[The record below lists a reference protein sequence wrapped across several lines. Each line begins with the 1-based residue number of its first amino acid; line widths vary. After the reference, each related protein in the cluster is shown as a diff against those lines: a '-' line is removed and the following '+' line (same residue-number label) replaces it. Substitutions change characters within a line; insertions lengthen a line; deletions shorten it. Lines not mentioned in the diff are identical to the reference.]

1 MRFLAI
7 FILFQCSL
15 FSKTYDCFTFYNE
28 LDLLQIRLEEL
39 NDHVDYFVIVEAKD
53 TFSGLSKKLFFK
65 ENKHLYQ
72 KFLDKIIHVVVDMTP
87 RFKDDAWSREYFQR
101 NQIMRGLNKCS
112 KEDIIIISDVDEI
125 PKPSM
130 LKQISVMLDSK
141 KRQIIGLEC
150 DFYRWFLNRKDNT
163 FWVGPAVTRYKNLVK
178 RSPQNVRDQR
188 TKYITIKGSAWHFSN
203 MGGLNCYFDKLKAY
217 SHYKESV
224 GTLSFSN
231 KEVYSCISKLELV
244 EIDDSFPR
252 YVIDNYNELDNKNFF
267 DKGFY
272 Y

>member
-7 FILFQCSL
+7 FILIQCSL
-15 FSKTYDCFTFYNE
+15 FSKVYDCFTFYNE
-28 LDLLQIRLEEL
+28 LDLLQIRLNEL
-39 NDHVDYFVIVEAKD
+39 NEHVDYFVIVEAKD
-53 TFSGLSKKLFFK
+53 TFSGIEKRLLFK

-72 KFLDKIIHVVVDMTP
+72 KFLHKIIYVEVDKTP
-87 RFKDDAWSREYFQR
+87 QFKDDAWSREYFQR
-101 NQIMRGLNKCS
+101 NQIMKGLKKCS
-112 KEDIIIISDVDEI
+112 KEDVIIISDVDEI
-125 PKPSM
+125 PKSGI
-130 LKQISVMLDSK
+130 LKQIIVMLESK

-150 DFYRWFLNRKDNT
+150 NFYRWFLNRKDNT
-163 FWVGPAVTRYKNLVK
+163 FWVGPAVTRYKNIAK

-188 TKYITIKGSAWHFSN
+188 TKYLTVKNSAWHFSN

-231 KEVYSCISKLELV
+231 TDVYKYISELELV
-244 EIDDSFPR
+244 EIDESFPKF
-252 YVIDNYNELDNKNFF
+252 VIDNYNELDKKNFF
-267 DKGFY
+267 DQGFY